1 MVTRKIVSRRLQG
14 EGILGKKARKKKEK
28 KKNSTWEKN
37 RSFRK
42 RRGET
47 AQLNNMTKQIRGSL
61 EMGISGIKIVKVFH
75 FFDVN
80 L

>member
-1 MVTRKIVSRRLQG
+1 MRASWEKRQGKRK
-14 EGILGKKARKKKEK
+14 E

>member
-1 MVTRKIVSRRLQG
+1 VVTRKIVSRRLQG

-47 AQLNNMTKQIRGSL
+47 AQLNNMTGSCQMPRGCL
-61 EMGISGIKIVKVFH
+61 LNHLRLI
-75 FFDVN
+75 D
-80 L
+80 